1 MDNSLSKA
9 QDVFLSSI
17 NQICGKFGL
26 NNIMAQLYAIL
37 YLSQKPISL
46 DDMAKR
52 LKISKGSVSINIRAL
67 ESYGAVARVWVKGS
81 RKDYY
86 KTQNSITKVIMDRIR
101 SMGEKRL
108 SELEDTIKTSYSILD
123 SISAKDEEERREAEL
138 FKQKVDELNGIYEK
152 AKSLFELFNSDLLGN
167 ILNSHNNNTSREAM
181 LPKMIHS

>member
-86 KTQNSITKVIMDRIR
+86 KTQNSISRVIMDRVK

-108 SELEDTIKTSYSILD
+108 SELEDMIKSSYSILG
-123 SISAKDEEERREAEL
+123 SISVKDEEERREVEM
-138 FKQKVDELNGIYEK
+138 FKQKVDELNQLYGK
-152 AKSLFELFNSDLLGN
+152 AKSLFDLLNSDLLGSM
-167 ILNSHNNNTSREAM
+167 LNNHNTAQEAL

>member
-86 KTQNSITKVIMDRIR
+86 KTQNSISRVIMDRVR

-108 SELEDTIKTSYSILD
+108 SELEDMIKSSYSILD
-123 SISAKDEEERREAEL
+123 SVSAKGEEELREVEM
-138 FKQKVDELNGIYEK
+138 FRQKVDELSQLYGK
-152 AKSLFELFNSDLLGN
+152 AKSLFDLLNSDLLGSM
-167 ILNSHNNNTSREAM
+167 LNNYNTTQEPP
-181 LPKMIHS
+181 LPKMVHS